1 MVMKN
6 WIKKRNAFSTVAII
20 LATVVCVFITLA
32 MLSITIKGAPNLKAV
47 FLNPE
52 VLFALKLS
60 LITASITTFICI
72 IIGIPT
78 AYALACTDF
87 KLKSLY
93 NLLIEIPLSSPDIML
108 GLSLL
113 IMFST
118 MPGKWLSQH
127 GIKVI
132 FSTNGIVVA
141 QLLVTLPFFVH
152 FIKTAFMDFDLHM
165 EVVAGSLGANSIRT
179 FFLVTIPMCS
189 NAILG
194 ASILAWSRALG
205 EFGATQMLVGATRM
219 RTETL
224 STAIHLNMGSGD
236 SAAAMAC
243 AMLLLILS
251 LFAQLFSYI
260 LTKNKIGIIQ
270 RREQ

>member
-1 MVMKN
+1 MNHWMN
-6 WIKKRNAFSTVAII
+6 KRNVFSTVAII
-20 LATVVCVFITLA
+20 IATVVCLFITLA
-32 MLSITIKGAPNLKAV
+32 MLAITVRGTPNLKAV
-47 FLNPE
+47 IINPE
-52 VLFALKLS
+52 VLFALKIS
-60 LITASITTFICI
+60 VISATITTLICI

-93 NLLIEIPLSSPDIML
+93 NLLIEIPLSLPDIML

-113 IMFST
+113 IMFSS
-118 MPGKWLSQH
+118 MPGKWLSQN
-127 GIKVI
+127 GFKVI

-141 QLLVTLPFFVH
+141 QLLVTLPFFIH
-152 FIKTAFMDFDLHM
+152 FIKTSFMDYDLNM
-165 EVVAGSLGANSIRT
+165 EVVAGSLGANSFRT
-179 FFLVTIPMCS
+179 FFLVTMPMCR

-194 ASILAWSRALG
+194 AAIIAWSRALG

-251 LFAQLFSYI
+251 LIAQIFSYI
-260 LTKNKIGIIQ
+260 LNKNKIGIII

>member
-1 MVMKN
+1 MKHWMN
-6 WIKKRNAFSTVAII
+6 KRSTLSTVAILI
-20 LATVVCVFITLA
+20 ATVVCLFISLA
-32 MLSITIKGAPNLKAV
+32 MLSITMRGIPNLKAV
-47 FLNPE
+47 FLNGE

-60 LITASITTFICI
+60 VITATVTTFICI
-72 IIGIPT
+72 FIGIPT

-93 NLLIEIPLSSPDIML
+93 NLLIEIPLSLPDIML

-113 IMFST
+113 IMFSS
-118 MPGKWLSQH
+118 MPGKWLSQN
-127 GIKVI
+127 GVKVI

-141 QLLVTLPFFVH
+141 QLLVTLPFFIH
-152 FIKTAFMDFDLHM
+152 FVKTAFMDFDLHM
-165 EVVAGSLGANSIRT
+165 EVVAGSLGANSFRT

-194 ASILAWSRALG
+194 AAILAWSRALG

-236 SAAAMAC
+236 SAAAIAC

-251 LFAQLFSYI
+251 LIAQLFSYV
-260 LTKNKIGIIQ
+260 LNKNKVGIIK

>member
-1 MVMKN
+1 MKHWMN
-6 WIKKRNAFSTVAII
+6 KRNRFSTVAII
-20 LATVVCVFITLA
+20 LATVVCLFISLA
-32 MLSITIKGAPNLKAV
+32 MLSITVRGIPNLQAV
-47 FLNPE
+47 FSNPE

-60 LITASITTFICI
+60 VITATVTTIICVV
-72 IIGIPT
+72 IGIPT

-87 KLKSLY
+87 KFKSLY
-93 NLLIEIPLSSPDIML
+93 NLLIEIPLSLPDIML

-113 IMFST
+113 IMFSS
-118 MPGKWLSQH
+118 MPGKWLSQN

-141 QLLVTLPFFVH
+141 QLLVTLPFFIH
-152 FIKTAFMDFDLHM
+152 FVKTAFMDYDLHM
-165 EVVAGSLGANSIRT
+165 EVVAGSLGASSFRA

-194 ASILAWSRALG
+194 AAILAWSRALG

-236 SAAAMAC
+236 SAAAIAC

-251 LFAQLFSYI
+251 LIAQLFSYI
-260 LTKNKIGIIQ
+260 INKNKIGIIK
-270 RREQ
+270 RR

>member
-1 MVMKN
+1 MKHWTN
-6 WIKKRNAFSTVAII
+6 NRNKFSTVAII
-20 LATVVCVFITLA
+20 MATVVCLFISLA
-32 MLSITIKGAPNLKAV
+32 MLSITMRGIPNLKAV

-60 LITASITTFICI
+60 VITATVTTFICI
-72 IIGIPT
+72 FIGIPT

-87 KLKSLY
+87 KFKSLY
-93 NLLIEIPLSSPDIML
+93 NLLIEIPLSLPDIML

-113 IMFST
+113 IMFSS
-118 MPGKWLSQH
+118 MPGKWLSQN
-127 GIKVI
+127 GMKVI

-141 QLLVTLPFFVH
+141 QLLVTLPFFIH
-152 FIKTAFMDFDLHM
+152 FVKTAFMDFDLHM
-165 EVVAGSLGANSIRT
+165 EVVAGSLGANSFRT
-179 FFLVTIPMCS
+179 FFLITIPMCS

-194 ASILAWSRALG
+194 AAILAWSRALG

-236 SAAAMAC
+236 SAAAIAC

-251 LFAQLFSYI
+251 LIAQLFSYV
-260 LTKNKIGIIQ
+260 LNKKKIGIIK

>member
-1 MVMKN
+1 MKHWMN
-6 WIKKRNAFSTVAII
+6 KRNKFSTVAII
-20 LATVVCVFITLA
+20 IATVVCVFITLA
-32 MLSITIKGAPNLKAV
+32 MLAVAVRGTPNLKAV

-60 LITASITTFICI
+60 VISASITTLICI
-72 IIGIPT
+72 LIGIPT

-93 NLLIEIPLSSPDIML
+93 NVLIEIPLSLPDIML

-113 IMFST
+113 IMFSS
-118 MPGKWLSQH
+118 MPGKWLSQN
-127 GIKVI
+127 GIKII
-132 FSTNGIVVA
+132 FNTNGIVVA
-141 QLLVTLPFFVH
+141 QLLVTLPFFIH
-152 FIKTAFMDFDLHM
+152 FIKTSFMDFDLHM
-165 EVVAGSLGANSIRT
+165 EIVAGSLGANSFRT

-189 NAILG
+189 NAIIG
-194 ASILAWSRALG
+194 AAILAWSRALG

-251 LFAQLFSYI
+251 LIAQLVSYI
-260 LTKNKIGIIQ
+260 FNKNKIGIIK

>member
-1 MVMKN
+1 MKHWMN
-6 WIKKRNAFSTVAII
+6 KRSRFSTVAII
-20 LATVVCVFITLA
+20 IATVVCLFISLA
-32 MLSITIKGAPNLKAV
+32 MLSITMRGIPNLQAV
-47 FLNPE
+47 FSNPE

-60 LITASITTFICI
+60 VSTASITTVICVL
-72 IIGIPT
+72 IGIPT

-93 NLLIEIPLSSPDIML
+93 NLLIEIPLSLPDIML

-113 IMFST
+113 IMFSS
-118 MPGKWLSQH
+118 MPGKWLSQN

-132 FSTNGIVVA
+132 FNTNGIVVA
-141 QLLVTLPFFVH
+141 QILVTLPFFIH
-152 FIKTAFMDFDLHM
+152 FVKTAFMDFDLHM
-165 EVVAGSLGANSIRT
+165 EVVAQSLGANSFRT

-194 ASILAWSRALG
+194 AAILAWSRALG

-236 SAAAMAC
+236 SAAAISC

-251 LFAQLFSYI
+251 LIAQVFSYV
-260 LTKNKIGIIQ
+260 LSKNKIGIIK
-270 RREQ
+270 RRER